1 MQVHMP
7 LTVYSIRM
15 TSEQLGISRTEVY
28 RLISK
33 GLIEEVYVADKR
45 MLTKES
51 VDKYI
56 TLRDQIRRI
65 EKEMKNKK

>member
-1 MQVHMP
+1 MQIQIP
-7 LTVYSIRM
+7 LEVYSIRM
-15 TSEQLGISRTEVY
+15 TAEYLGISRTEVY

-33 GLIEEVYVADKR
+33 GLIEEIFVADKR
-45 MLTKES
+45 MLTRDS

-65 EKEMKNKK
+65 EKQMQQKK